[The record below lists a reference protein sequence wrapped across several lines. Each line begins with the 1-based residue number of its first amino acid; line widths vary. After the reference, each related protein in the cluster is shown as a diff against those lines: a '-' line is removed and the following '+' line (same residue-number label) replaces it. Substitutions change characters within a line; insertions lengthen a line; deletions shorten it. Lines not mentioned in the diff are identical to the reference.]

1 MNVPVATTFDEYV
14 AIMATNSPT
23 ATVLDCWRRLDRV
36 LRDYG
41 THLAI
46 PIDVR
51 DRGALEAAI
60 ARDESLGRAC
70 ASSVRTM
77 RQRRNGVAHGLAIS
91 ISTEDAIDYARQ
103 SFAVIGALAKRIAE
117 LEGAA

>member
-1 MNVPVATTFDEYV
+1 
-14 AIMATNSPT
+14 
-23 ATVLDCWRRLDRV
+23 
-36 LRDYG
+36 
-41 THLAI
+41 
-46 PIDVR
+46 
-51 DRGALEAAI
+51 
-60 ARDESLGRAC
+60 
-70 ASSVRTM
+70 M